1 MILPL
6 ANIRKRLKCFNT
18 NKLLIVLIVFIS
30 LFGICN
36 DAFSQGRRDI
46 DKFRTNFYNPFDTS
60 RNKGKD
66 SLTIAIEDSLRN
78 VPVDSTARVKYFKY
92 IRKYVYGVEPVEK
105 THPLILDNSSLI
117 RSELTFDSL
126 NNVVIRQKF
135 ENEDIKAPLVIPIDR
150 YLYVLSKANEKT
162 IFNTI
167 FNDKF
172 KGVTIDDI
180 SRLFQKF
187 TDITIPLPFKTETI
201 FGPPTANLRING
213 AIDITA
219 SYQNIQSEQSV
230 LTLYSNSQN
239 NINFKQEV
247 QVTAKGTIG
256 DKLTVEADWNTQRV
270 FDFENQ
276 LKIKYTGYADEVIQK
291 IEAGNVSLDT
301 KSSLIQSTQALFGI
315 KGDFKLGPLNLSA
328 VISQKKSKQETKDY
342 VGGAQEQNFQIN
354 VWDYSD
360 SHYFI
365 DTIYKQS
372 FLAVYN
378 DSTGIFDQT
387 ILDKKIKTDMPS
399 FQVWVQCDNTVPL
412 KKFAAAYLYLKDTLT
427 LAPGGGTGYPKADYP
442 RNSQRTDTCFSGFF
456 RELSPSEYAVDP
468 VAGFISL
475 KISVPENW
483 AVGVTYETYK
493 GKRYGYGKYDV
504 SSNDTMVLKM
514 IKCAN
519 QSPDA
524 TPRAWELKMK
534 NVYRLPISKVI
545 QDGFKLDVV
554 YNNNNVFQTNLPEVA
569 ISLSTMLDIDRYSGT
584 TKKYAPDGLFDYLPA
599 RTINTETGDI
609 IFPTLKPFLDNISK
623 YVQDTSYR
631 FPEIYTQRK
640 SLAQTSINST
650 KFYIKGSA
658 KGEAGI
664 SNTINLGFNVV
675 QGSVKLTLGSTVLR
689 ENEDYSVDY
698 NTGVV
703 VIRNATAL
711 ASKDLKISYETNDLF
726 SLASK
731 TLFGVRG
738 DYKISEKTGFG
749 FTFVNLRQETLNDKV
764 RIGEEPTNN
773 SMVGVDF
780 TTEAKPKFLTK
791 LVNLLPGYNTKEE
804 SSISFKSELAYILP
818 DPNTMKSRIP
828 QDNNEAIAY
837 VDDMEGAK
845 KIVSLGINYSYWS
858 LSSLPLI
865 SSDESSTG
873 KKDNS
878 RRSLLTWYNVANE
891 VSIKDVYPLRDV
903 QAGQD
908 RITPLVVEY
917 NPKARGTYNP
927 NVKRWDTTQTSSNV
941 YKNWNGMMR
950 YLNTTSTD
958 LLNEN
963 INFIEFNM
971 QVNGNANLSNAKMYI
986 DLGYVSEDAIPNG
999 KLDTEDSLNN
1009 GILQTAFD
1017 LGLDF
1022 MNDGQELAY
1031 INSLN
1036 GTSYPLDS
1044 FPRRDPML
1052 DNNDSTGAINYLLI
1066 NGTQNNRLFEGGNRP
1081 DSEDLNRNGTM
1092 DPTNQY
1098 FEYVV
1103 SLDTTENKRISGRGA
1118 PGSGWFQY
1126 RIPLSEFS
1134 ENFGNANLNHIE
1146 YARVW
1151 FTGMSE
1157 PVKIRLVDFNL
1168 VGNQWYKPDKNDNSY
1183 NVSVVSI
1190 EENSQI
1196 YQSPVPGDVLR
1207 QTVRNTSGVNTKSN
1221 EQSLALEVI
1230 NLTNGQGKIAIKDYT
1245 TQALDLFNYK
1255 TLKLFVNGDPT
1266 FNYTNENVYDA
1277 TMIIRF
1283 GTDSLNFYEY
1293 RAPIHPDF
1301 RPGQPWNAQN
1311 DVTINFSD
1319 LTSLKFK
1326 RDSTNQV
1333 IDTKVPNGPPGAIYR
1348 IKGSPALN
1356 IIRQFVVGVEKNR
1369 SGPNGTLTGSVWF
1382 NEIRVLKVNDDNG
1395 YAYNVNTSVKF
1406 ADLANVSVNVSKV
1419 DPNFH
1424 SIDTRSGSRNTGQS
1438 WDFSASLNVHKI
1450 INNALAN
1457 LLSDEWKDFL
1467 TLPISV
1473 RHSENLTNPKYYP
1486 GTDIDLEKAADEKYK
1501 QVLAKTNDE
1510 NLAALARDNLKK
1522 EAQTL
1527 VIRNDLSITGMAF
1540 KFPGNNYFVKK
1551 IVNAFSINFNA
1562 SFGTQRDITYESKSD
1577 FAYNGSLNFNTDFGL
1592 AEKYNLHLGKLLNL
1606 GEEYS
1611 KAKMYFFLPFL
1622 PLAPLYSSNFTA
1634 STDFNR
1640 SRNESKQRQYEF
1652 EDPTGRMFK
1661 ANRGFGFNWKFIE
1674 DWVVDLTGNYTVR
1687 IGSDL
1692 TQLETD
1698 SLNRQRSNGS
1708 IFGDIFL
1715 KDALVNFGKDMD
1727 YSQSTTI
1734 NPKFNIP
1741 YLNKYVDLSSNYS
1754 VTYGWVN
1761 PSTTANIGYNVGFSN
1776 TWNVQTNFKFNEIL
1790 SIFKGGDGSPQK
1802 FGRLGSASQDT
1813 VKETEKTD
1821 IKDILKI
1828 FGTFV
1833 PENIGL
1839 TFNQTN
1845 QVTNP
1850 GVEGRPGFG
1859 NFWMLPTAKESFGP
1873 SRMYQLGMSM
1883 YPGKRV
1889 ANLTNITD
1897 SYNQTNNITFTA
1909 TISPIIPQSIRM
1921 NLTFK
1926 RLWGFNN
1933 TTSFN
1938 SNDNG
1943 ILGDP
1948 VTKSVS
1954 KNFGYSM
1961 FFAGSV
1967 ENFTYE
1973 SVSDPNENNK
1983 ALASSF
1989 KNQIGSFPF
1998 PNWTLTISGLEKFPL
2013 FAEFASTVSI
2023 ENGFTSEYAEASS
2036 VDASNLEVISRQSVT
2051 QSFTPLIGLNISFK
2065 PMFGGSLTAS
2075 LRINKSTTNS
2085 LVPSSSLIQVTST
2098 NDWSLNANYAKAGF
2112 EIPFFGLSLKNDI
2125 SFALTI
2131 SKNTNNPVDWKFD
2144 VGNNRPTQI
2153 QGNGTTV
2160 TTFNPTVQYSLSSKV
2175 QMQLFYKYIKTEP
2188 INNVSTI
2195 PRTSNEGGLN
2205 IRIAIQ

>member
-1 MILPL
+1 MIFPL
-6 ANIRKRLKCFNT
+6 ANIQKRLNCFNT
-18 NKLLIVLIVFIS
+18 NKLLIVLTIVVS
-30 LFGICN
+30 LFAIYN
-36 DAFSQGRRDI
+36 DSYSQGRRDL
-46 DKFRTNFYNPFDTS
+46 DKFRTSVYNPFDTS
-60 RNKGKD
+60 RIKLRD
-66 SLTIAIEDSLRN
+66 SSLTAIEDSLRRI
-78 VPVDSTARVKYFKY
+78 PVDSTSRVKYFKY
-92 IRKYVYGVEPVEK
+92 IRKYVYGIQVIEK

-117 RSELTFDSL
+117 KTELIFDSL
-126 NNVVIRQKF
+126 NNVVIRQRF
-135 ENEDIKAPLVIPIDR
+135 EDEDIKAPLVIPLDKYIKT
-150 YLYVLSKANEKT
+150 LSRANEKS

-187 TDITIPLPFKTETI
+187 TDITIPLPFKSETI

-219 SYQNIQSEQSV
+219 SYQNISSEQSL
-230 LTLYSNSQN
+230 LTLNSNSQN

-270 FDFENQ
+270 FEFENQ

-360 SHYFI
+360 NHYFL
-365 DTIYKQS
+365 DVEYKPS

-378 DSTGIFDQT
+378 DSTGVLPQT
-387 ILDKKIKTDMPS
+387 VFEKKIKSDMPS
-399 FQVWVQCDNTVPL
+399 FQVWVQCENTVPL
-412 KKFAAAYLYLKDTLT
+412 KKSAVAYMYLKDTMTLT
-427 LAPGGGTGYPKADYP
+427 PNNSTGYPKSEYP
-442 RNSQRTDTCFSGFF
+442 RNRQSTDTSFSGFF
-456 RELSPSEYAVDP
+456 RELNPTEYAIDP
-468 VAGFISL
+468 LAGFISL
-475 KISVPENW
+475 KINVPENY
-483 AVGVTYETYK
+483 AVGVSYETYE
-493 GKRYGYGKYDV
+493 GKKYGYGKYDV
-504 SSNDTMVLKM
+504 TGNDTMVLKM

-534 NVYRLPISKVI
+534 NVYRLPISKVM

-554 YNNNNVFQTNLPEVA
+554 FNNNNVLQTNLPEQQ
-569 ISLSTMLDIDRYSGT
+569 ISLSTMLYVDRYSGT
-584 TKKYAPDGLFDYLPA
+584 TKRYAPDQLFDYLPG

-609 IFPTLKPFLDNISK
+609 IFPTLRPFLDNITQ
-623 YVQDTSYR
+623 YVSDTAYR

-640 SLAQTSINST
+640 SLAQISINAT
-650 KFYIKGSA
+650 KYYVKGSA

-664 SNTINLGFNVV
+664 SNSINLGFNVV
-675 QGSVKLTLGSTVLR
+675 QGSVKLTLGSLVLK
-689 ENEDYSVDY
+689 ENEDYSIDY
-698 NTGVV
+698 GTGIV

-749 FTFVNLRQETLNDKV
+749 FTFVNLKQETLNDKV

-773 SMVGVDF
+773 SMVGIDF

-804 SSISFKSELAYILP
+804 SAITLKGELAYILP

-858 LSSLPLI
+858 ISSLPL
-865 SSDESSTG
+865 DSTTSN
-873 KKDNS
+873 KLEQSK
-878 RRSLLTWYNVANE
+878 RARLRWYNEANG

-903 QAGQD
+903 QPGQD
-908 RITPLVVEY
+908 RITPLVI
-917 NPKARGTYNP
+917 NFDPTSRGTYNP
-927 NVKRWDTTQTSSNV
+927 NVKKWDSTTKAT
-941 YKNWNGMMR
+941 NWNGMMR

-971 QVNGNANLSNAKMYI
+971 QISGNVNLSNAKLMI
-986 DLGYVSEDAIPNG
+986 DLGYLSEDAIPNG
-999 KLDTEDSLNN
+999 KMDTEDSLNN
-1009 GILQTAFD
+1009 GILKAEFD
-1017 LGLDF
+1017 IGLDF
-1022 MNDGQELAY
+1022 KTDQQELDY
-1031 INSLN
+1031 INAFDTSNAYTLN
-1036 GTSYPLDS
+1036 DFLN
-1044 FPRRDPML
+1044 RDPMI
-1052 DNNDSTGAINYLLI
+1052 DNNDSTGAINYSII

-1081 DSEDLNRNGTM
+1081 DTEDLNRDGAPQTA
-1092 DPTNQY
+1092 NQY
-1098 FEYVV
+1098 FEYVI
-1103 SLDTTENKRISGRGA
+1103 SLDTTNNKRISGRGA
-1118 PGSGWFQY
+1118 PGTGWFQY
-1126 RIPLSEFS
+1126 RIPLSEFTRNIS
-1134 ENFGNANLNHIE
+1134 NANLNHIE

-1151 FTGMSE
+1151 ITGMES
-1157 PVKIRLVDFNL
+1157 PVTLKIVDFNL
-1168 VGNQWYKPDKNDNSY
+1168 VGNQWYKPNKNDNSY
-1183 NVSVVSI
+1183 NVNVVSI

-1196 YQSPVPGDVLR
+1196 YQSPVSGDVLR

-1221 EQSLALEVI
+1221 EQSLSMEVI
-1230 NLTNGQGKIAIKDYT
+1230 NLTNGQGKIAVKDYT
-1245 TQALDLFNYK
+1245 SQSLDLFNYK
-1255 TLKLFVNGDPT
+1255 ILKLFVNGDPS

-1277 TMIIRF
+1277 TMIVRF

-1293 RAPIHPDF
+1293 RAPVHPDF
-1301 RPGQPWNAQN
+1301 RPGQPWNPLN
-1311 DVTINFSD
+1311 EVEINFSD
-1319 LTSLKFK
+1319 LTSLKFR
-1326 RDSTNQV
+1326 RDSVSQV
-1333 IDTKVPNGPPGAIYR
+1333 IDMKVPNGPPGAVYR
-1348 IKGSPALN
+1348 IKGAPALN

-1369 SGPNGTLTGSVWF
+1369 SGPNSTITGSVWF

-1395 YAYNVNTSVKF
+1395 YAYNVNTSVKI
-1406 ADLANVSVNVSKV
+1406 ADLANISLNVSKV

-1424 SIDTRSGSRNTGQS
+1424 SVDTRVGSRNTGQS
-1438 WDFSASLNVHKI
+1438 WDFSASINVHKI

-1457 LLSDEWKDFL
+1457 LISDEWKEFL
-1467 TLPISV
+1467 TLPISI

-1486 GTDIDLEKAADEKYK
+1486 GTDIDIEKAADEKYK

-1510 NLAALARDNLKK
+1510 NFAALARDNLKQ

-1527 VIRNDLSITGMAF
+1527 VVRNDFAITGMAF
-1540 KFPGNNYFVKK
+1540 KFPGNNYLVKK
-1551 IVNAFSINFNA
+1551 IVNAFSVNFNA
-1562 SFGTQRDITYESKSD
+1562 SFGNQRDITYESKYD
-1577 FAYNGSLNFNTDFGL
+1577 FAYTGSLNFNSDFGL
-1592 AEKYNLHLGKLLNL
+1592 SEKYNLKLGKLLNL
-1606 GEEYS
+1606 GDEY
-1611 KAKMYFFLPFL
+1611 KNAKLYFFLPFL
-1622 PLAPLYSSNFTA
+1622 PLAPMYTTNFTA

-1640 SRNESKQRQYEF
+1640 TRNESKQRNYDF
-1652 EDPTGRMFK
+1652 EDPTGRMFR

-1674 DWVVDLTGNYTVR
+1674 DWIVDLTGTYSVR

-1692 TQLETD
+1692 TNMETD
-1698 SLNRQRSNGS
+1698 SLSKQRTNSE

-1715 KDALVNFGKDMD
+1715 QDGLVNFGKDLE
-1727 YSQSTTI
+1727 YSQSTAI

-1741 YLNKYVDLSSNYS
+1741 ILNKFVELATNYS
-1754 VTYGWVN
+1754 VSYGWMN
-1761 PSTTANIGYNVGFSN
+1761 PNTTVNIGYNVGYSN
-1776 TWNVQTNFKFNEIL
+1776 TWNVQTNIKFNEIFAL
-1790 SIFKGGDGSPQK
+1790 FKSSDGAPQK
-1802 FGRLGSASQDT
+1802 FKSLRSASQDSIPDAN
-1813 VKETEKTD
+1813 KTNITD
-1821 IKDILKI
+1821 LLKI
-1828 FGTFV
+1828 VATFI
-1833 PENIGL
+1833 PENINL

-1845 QVTNP
+1845 QVMNP

-1859 NFWMLPTAKESFGP
+1859 NFWMTASAKESFGP
-1873 SRMYQLGMSM
+1873 SRMYQLGLNM

-1889 ANLTNITD
+1889 PNLSNITD
-1897 SYNQTNNITFTA
+1897 AFNQNNNITLT
-1909 TISPIIPQSIRM
+1909 TVISPIFPQSIRM

-1938 SNDNG
+1938 SNSDG

-1948 VTKSVS
+1948 INKSIS
-1954 KNFGYSM
+1954 KNYGYSM
-1961 FFAGSV
+1961 FFSGSV
-1967 ENFTYE
+1967 EKFSFEGST
-1973 SVSDPNENNK
+1973 DPNENNK
-1983 ALASSF
+1983 LFSSAF
-1989 KNQIGSFPF
+1989 KSKIGSFPF
-1998 PNWTLTISGLEKFPL
+1998 PNWTLSISGLEKFPL
-2013 FAEFASTVSI
+2013 FSEFASTVSV
-2023 ENGFTSEYAEASS
+2023 ENGFSSEYSEASS
-2036 VDASNLEVISRQSVT
+2036 VDASNIEVISRQSVT
-2051 QSFTPLIGLNISFK
+2051 QTFSPLFGLNVSFK

-2075 LRINKSTTNS
+2075 FRLNKAVTNS
-2085 LVPSSSLIQVTST
+2085 LVPSSNLIQVSNTS
-2098 NDWSLNANYAKAGF
+2098 DWSLNANYAKAGF

-2125 SFALTI
+2125 SFALTV
-2131 SKNTNNPVDWKFD
+2131 SKNKNEPMDYRFTS
-2144 VGNNRPTQI
+2144 GNVEKLP
-2153 QGNGTTV
+2153 GNGSAV
-2160 TTFNPTVQYSLSSKV
+2160 TTINPSIQYSLSSKV

-2188 INNVSTI
+2188 TQDILNTI

-2205 IRIAIQ
+2205 IRISIQ

>member
-1 MILPL
+1 M
-6 ANIRKRLKCFNT
+6 RT
-18 NKLLIVLIVFIS
+18 KL
-30 LFGICN
+30 
-36 DAFSQGRRDI
+36 RD
-46 DKFRTNFYNPFDTS
+46 S
-60 RNKGKD
+60 
-66 SLTIAIEDSLRN
+66 SLTSIEDSLRR
-78 VPVDSTARVKYFKY
+78 VPVDSNSRVKYFKY
-92 IRKYVYGVEPVEK
+92 IRKYVYGIQIIEK

-117 RSELTFDSL
+117 KTELTFDSL
-126 NNVVIRQKF
+126 NNVVITQKF
-135 ENEDIKAPLVIPIDR
+135 EEEDIKAPLVVPLEKYIKA
-150 YLYVLSKANEKT
+150 LSRANEKSV
-162 IFNTI
+162 FNTI

-172 KGVTIDDI
+172 KGMTVDDI

-187 TDITIPLPFKTETI
+187 TDITIPLPFKSETI

-219 SYQNIQSEQSV
+219 SYQNITSDQSL
-230 LTLYSNSQN
+230 LTLNSNSQN

-270 FDFENQ
+270 FEFENQ

-360 SHYFI
+360 NHYFL
-365 DTIYKQS
+365 DVDYKQS

-378 DSTGIFDQT
+378 DSTGVLPQEVFQ
-387 ILDKKIKTDMPS
+387 KKIKSDMPS
-399 FQVWVQCDNTVPL
+399 FQVWVQCENTVPL
-412 KKFAAAYLYLKDTLT
+412 KKYAVAYMYLKDTNST
-427 LAPGGGTGYPKADYP
+427 PIGYPKSEYP
-442 RNSQRTDTCFSGFF
+442 RNKQATDTSFSGFF
-456 RELSPSEYAVDP
+456 RELNPTEYAIDP
-468 VAGFISL
+468 LAGFISL
-475 KISVPENW
+475 KVNVPENY
-483 AVGVTYETYK
+483 AVGVSYETYE
-493 GKRYGYGKYDV
+493 GKKYGYGKYDV
-504 SSNDTMVLKM
+504 PSNDTMVLKL

-534 NVYRLPISKVI
+534 NVYRLPISKVM

-554 YNNNNVFQTNLPEVA
+554 FNNNNVLQTNLPDKQ
-569 ISLSTMLDIDRYSGT
+569 ISLSTMLYIDRYSGT
-584 TKKYAPDGLFDYLPA
+584 IKRYAPDQLFDYMPG

-609 IFPTLKPFLDNISK
+609 IFPTLRPFLDNFAL
-623 YVQDTSYR
+623 YDTATALR

-640 SLAQTSINST
+640 TLAQTSINAT
-650 KFYIKGSA
+650 KYYIKGSA

-675 QGSVKLTLGSTVLR
+675 QGSVKLTLGSLVLK

-698 NTGVV
+698 GTGIV

-749 FTFVNLRQETLNDKV
+749 FTFVNLKQETLNDKV

-791 LVNLLPGYNTKEE
+791 LVNFLPGYNTKEE
-804 SSISFKSELAYILP
+804 SSVTFKGELAYILP

-845 KIVSLGINYSYWS
+845 KIVSLGINYSYWTT
-858 LSSLPLI
+858 SSLPVDSI
-865 SSDESSTG
+865 SEFILEY
-873 KKDNS
+873 KKQEKRS
-878 RRSLLTWYNVANE
+878 RFRWYNEANG

-903 QAGQD
+903 QPGQD
-908 RITPLVVEY
+908 RITPLVINY
-917 NPKARGTYNP
+917 DPTLRGTYNP
-927 NVKRWDTTQTSSNV
+927 NVRRWDTTNKAT
-941 YKNWNGMMR
+941 NWNGMMR

-971 QVNGNANLSNAKMYI
+971 QISGSVNLSNAKMMI
-986 DLGYVSEDAIPNG
+986 DLGYLSEDAIPNG
-999 KLDTEDSLNN
+999 KMDTEDSLNN
-1009 GILQTAFD
+1009 GILMAEFD
-1017 LGLDF
+1017 KGLDF
-1022 MNDGQELAY
+1022 MNDQQELNY
-1031 INSLN
+1031 INTLTDTTYSM
-1036 GTSYPLDS
+1036 SY
-1044 FPRRDPML
+1044 FERGDPMI
-1052 DNNDSTGAINYLLI
+1052 DNNDSTGAINYGII

-1081 DSEDLNRNGTM
+1081 DTEDLNRDGARQTA
-1092 DPTNQY
+1092 NQY
-1098 FEYVV
+1098 FEYVIA
-1103 SLDTTENKRISGRGA
+1103 LDTTNNKRISGRGA

-1126 RIPLSEFS
+1126 RVPLSEFTK
-1134 ENFGNANLNHIE
+1134 NINGANLNHIE

-1151 FTGMSE
+1151 ITGMENS
-1157 PVKIRLVDFNL
+1157 VTLKIVDFNL
-1168 VGNQWYKPDKNDNSY
+1168 VGNQWYKPNKNDNTY
-1183 NVSVVSI
+1183 NVNVVSI

-1196 YQSPVPGDVLR
+1196 YQSPVSGDVLR

-1230 NLTNGQGKIAIKDYT
+1230 NLTNGQGKIAVKDYT
-1245 TQALDLFNYK
+1245 TQSLDLFNYK
-1255 TLKLFVNGDPT
+1255 TLKLFINGDPS

-1277 TMIIRF
+1277 TMIVRF
-1283 GTDSLNFYEY
+1283 GSDSLNFYEY
-1293 RAPIHPDF
+1293 RAPIHPDI
-1301 RPGQPWNAQN
+1301 RPGQPWNPLNEVA
-1311 DVTINFSD
+1311 INFSD
-1319 LTSLKFK
+1319 LTSLKFR
-1326 RDSTNQV
+1326 RDSVSQV
-1333 IDTKVPNGPPGAIYR
+1333 IDMKVPNGPPGAIYR
-1348 IKGSPALN
+1348 IKGAPALN

-1369 SGPNGTLTGSVWF
+1369 AGPNSTITGSVWF

-1395 YAYNVNTSVKF
+1395 YAYNVNTSVKI
-1406 ADLANVSVNVSKV
+1406 ADLANISLNVSKV

-1424 SIDTRSGSRNTGQS
+1424 SVDTRVGSRNTGQS
-1438 WDFSASLNVHKI
+1438 WDFSASVNVHKI

-1457 LLSDEWKDFL
+1457 LISDEWKDFL

-1486 GTDIDLEKAADEKYK
+1486 GTDIDIEKAAEEKYK

-1510 NLAALARDNLKK
+1510 NLAVLARDNLKK

-1527 VIRNDLSITGMAF
+1527 VVRNDFAVTGMAF

-1562 SFGTQRDITYESKSD
+1562 TFGNQRDITYESKYD
-1577 FAYNGSLNFNTDFGL
+1577 FAYTGSLNFNTDFGL
-1592 AEKYNLHLGKLLNL
+1592 SDKYNLKLGKLLNL
-1606 GEEYS
+1606 GEQF
-1611 KAKMYFFLPFL
+1611 KNAKLYFFLPFL
-1622 PLAPLYSSNFTA
+1622 PLAPMYTSNFTA
-1634 STDFNR
+1634 TTDFNR
-1640 SRNESKQRQYEF
+1640 TRNESKQRNYNF
-1652 EDPTGRMFK
+1652 DDPTGRMFR

-1674 DWVVDLTGNYTVR
+1674 DWILDLTGTYSVR

-1692 TQLETD
+1692 TQLETYND
-1698 SLNRQRSNGS
+1698 SLSSQRPNGE

-1715 KDALVNFGKDMD
+1715 KDGLVNFGKDLE
-1727 YSQSTTI
+1727 YSQSTAI

-1741 YLNKYVDLSSNYS
+1741 VLNKFVELATNYS
-1754 VTYGWVN
+1754 VSYGWMN
-1761 PSTTANIGYNVGFSN
+1761 PNTTVNIGYNVGYSN
-1776 TWNVQTNFKFNEIL
+1776 TWNVQTNIKFSEIMAL
-1790 SIFKGGDGSPQK
+1790 FKGSEGLPQK
-1802 FGRLGSASQDT
+1802 FKSLHSASQDSIP
-1813 VKETEKTD
+1813 EGNKTGIND
-1821 IKDILKI
+1821 LLKI
-1828 FGTFV
+1828 VGTFI
-1833 PENIGL
+1833 PENINL

-1845 QVTNP
+1845 QVMNP
-1850 GVEGRPGFG
+1850 GVDGRPGFG
-1859 NFWMLPTAKESFGP
+1859 NFWMTATTKENFGP
-1873 SRMYQLGMSM
+1873 SRMYQLGLNM

-1889 ANLTNITD
+1889 PNLSNITD
-1897 SYNQTNNITFTA
+1897 AFNQNNNITLTA
-1909 TISPIIPQSIRM
+1909 VISPIFPQSIRM

-1938 SNDNG
+1938 SNSDG

-1948 VTKSVS
+1948 INKSIS
-1954 KNFGYSM
+1954 KNYGYSM
-1961 FFAGSV
+1961 FFSGNVEKFKFEGS
-1967 ENFTYE
+1967 T
-1973 SVSDPNENNK
+1973 DPNENNK
-1983 ALASSF
+1983 LFSSAF
-1989 KNQIGSFPF
+1989 KSQIGSIPF
-1998 PNWTLTISGLEKFPL
+1998 PNWTLSISGLEKFPL
-2013 FAEFASTVSI
+2013 FSEFASTVSV
-2023 ENGFTSEYAEASS
+2023 ENGFSSEYSEASS
-2036 VDASNLEVISRQSVT
+2036 VDASNIEVISRQSVT
-2051 QSFTPLIGLNISFK
+2051 QTFSPLFGLNVSFK

-2075 LRINKSTTNS
+2075 FRLNKAVTNS
-2085 LVPSSSLIQVTST
+2085 LVPSSSLIQVSNTS
-2098 NDWSLNANYAKAGF
+2098 DWNLNANYAKAGF

-2125 SFALTI
+2125 SFALTV
-2131 SKNTNNPVDWKFD
+2131 SKNKNEPMDYRFTGSTVDKL
-2144 VGNNRPTQI
+2144 P
-2153 QGNGTTV
+2153 GNGSAV
-2160 TTFNPTVQYSLSSKV
+2160 TTINPSIQYSLSSKV

-2188 INNVSTI
+2188 TQDILNTI

-2205 IRIAIQ
+2205 IRISIQ